1 MADGAYIPRRKRRR
15 TEPPTASTAIE
26 DHQHIAISTYEASTT
41 QETSWLRQERGIA
54 VEGEDPIPPPTRSF
68 SEISLSSGAISVLQ
82 SRGVTTPS
90 AIQAQVL
97 PCVFQ
102 GRDVVA
108 LAPTGSGKT
117 LCYILPMVELLL
129 RLLSEAAPHFPTVHM
144 MPASPC
150 ALAMV
155 PTRELVDQVVQDLA
169 TFFLNSTNPPVVG
182 ICGGVAVDD
191 QLAELRQ
198 HANSPIAIVATP
210 GRLLH
215 LVQCHG
221 ATLSLG
227 QISLLVVDEVDRV
240 LDAPEM
246 ETQLREV
253 LQLTNAVGR
262 QTLLLSATLPVFLP
276 RLARSA
282 VLRPVTIRVDEANM
296 ATQAPFTLSNQASP
310 VTMLALS
317 TTSNVVHDV
326 QFIRPAEKPSRLLRV
341 LRATKQPPV
350 LVFCNSRSSVERVA
364 RLLRNEQFH
373 VAPLHGGQSQGY
385 RTRALRAFRAGY
397 VDVLV
402 ATDLASRGLDLPGVE
417 HVVLF
422 DMPHTI
428 EDYVHRC
435 GRTGRHPGG
444 DVGASGVSGKAT
456 SFLTRECAI
465 AMELKQVLRAA
476 RQPLPRELE
485 VPRIFHH
492 PVGTAKV
499 KKHSTRMAFSLR
511 LLLESKGA
519 AELNLGD
526 DFENDTCLSNA
537 EVAIIL
543 DKQKV
548 NYIEQKK
555 MFTSMFKKTQSY
567 VLEQKTQWPTKPLL
581 SSFSLSFEHDDEVH
595 QLEEFEIASLS
606 NLNPEEVEEAVAL
619 IPSLPKHFTDH
630 EIEEMLSLISRLTA
644 QIFH

>member
-240 LDAPEM
+240 LDVPEM

-581 SSFSLSFEHDDEVH
+581 SSFV
-595 QLEEFEIASLS
+595 
-606 NLNPEEVEEAVAL
+606 
-619 IPSLPKHFTDH
+619 
-630 EIEEMLSLISRLTA
+630 MLSSHSRLSMTTKFISLRSLRSQA
-644 QIFH
+644 CPT

>member
-1 MADGAYIPRRKRRR
+1 
-15 TEPPTASTAIE
+15 
-26 DHQHIAISTYEASTT
+26 
-41 QETSWLRQERGIA
+41 
-54 VEGEDPIPPPTRSF
+54 
-68 SEISLSSGAISVLQ
+68 
-82 SRGVTTPS
+82 
-90 AIQAQVL
+90 
-97 PCVFQ
+97 
-102 GRDVVA
+102 
-108 LAPTGSGKT
+108 
-117 LCYILPMVELLL
+117 
-129 RLLSEAAPHFPTVHM
+129 
-144 MPASPC
+144 
-150 ALAMV
+150 MV
-155 PTRELVDQVVQDLA
+155 PTRELVDQVVQDLVA
-169 TFFLNSTNPPVVG
+169 FFPSSPNPPVVG
-182 ICGGVAVDD
+182 ICGGIAVDD

-198 HANSPIAIVATP
+198 HANNSVAIVATP

-215 LVQCHG
+215 LVQSYG

-246 ETQLREV
+246 ETQLREI
-253 LQLTNAVGR
+253 LQFTNAVGR

-296 ATQAPFTLSNQASP
+296 PFQAPSVLSHQTTSSAP
-310 VTMLALS
+310 MTILALS

-326 QFIRPAEKPSRLLRV
+326 QFVRPAEKPSRLLRV

-417 HVVLF
+417 HVILF
-422 DMPHTI
+422 DIPHTI

-444 DVGASGVSGKAT
+444 GLGDLDVSGKAT

-476 RQPLPRELE
+476 KQPLPRELE
-485 VPRIFHH
+485 VLRNFHH
-492 PVGTAKV
+492 PV
-499 KKHSTRMAFSLR
+499 
-511 LLLESKGA
+511 
-519 AELNLGD
+519 
-526 DFENDTCLSNA
+526 DT
-537 EVAIIL
+537 
-543 DKQKV
+543 Q
-548 NYIEQKK
+548 
-555 MFTSMFKKTQSY
+555 
-567 VLEQKTQWPTKPLL
+567 LEQ
-581 SSFSLSFEHDDEVH
+581 
-595 QLEEFEIASLS
+595 
-606 NLNPEEVEEAVAL
+606 
-619 IPSLPKHFTDH
+619 
-630 EIEEMLSLISRLTA
+630 
-644 QIFH
+644 